1 MKMKPLIMTALAGV
15 LFSSQAFAV
24 CVKPTNPEIPSG
36 DAASGADMLKAKKA
50 VETFGSRVDR
60 LLNRIRR
67 DRHRLIGIA
76 PGEDRITLETHSGE
90 PKLMLPF
97 TRGGLPLQGE

>member
-1 MKMKPLIMTALAGV
+1 MKVKPLIMTALAGV

-50 VETFGSRVDR
+50 VETFVEETNKYLECGVDA
-60 LLNRIRR
+60 LNQKRAIDEMEDVADAFNEQLRIYKAKA
-67 DRHRLIGIA
+67 G
-76 PGEDRITLETHSGE
+76 
-90 PKLMLPF
+90 
-97 TRGGLPLQGE
+97 

>member
-1 MKMKPLIMTALAGV
+1 MKVKPLIVTALAGV

-50 VETFGSRVDR
+50 VESFVEETNKYLECGVDA
-60 LLNRIRR
+60 LNQKRAIDEMEDVAEAFNEQLRIYKAKT
-67 DRHRLIGIA
+67 G
-76 PGEDRITLETHSGE
+76 
-90 PKLMLPF
+90 
-97 TRGGLPLQGE
+97 

>member
-24 CVKPTNPEIPSG
+24 CSRPADPEIPVG

-50 VETFGSRVDR
+50 VETYVEEVNKYLACGADAASQKRAIDDMEDIAAQFNEQ
-60 LLNRIRR
+60 LRIYKAKA
-67 DRHRLIGIA
+67 G
-76 PGEDRITLETHSGE
+76 
-90 PKLMLPF
+90 
-97 TRGGLPLQGE
+97 

>member
-24 CVKPTNPEIPSG
+24 CVKPTNPDIPSG

-50 VETFGSRVDR
+50 VETFVEETNKYLECGVDA
-60 LLNRIRR
+60 LNQKRAIDEMEDIAAAFNEQLRIYKAKA
-67 DRHRLIGIA
+67 G
-76 PGEDRITLETHSGE
+76 
-90 PKLMLPF
+90 
-97 TRGGLPLQGE
+97 